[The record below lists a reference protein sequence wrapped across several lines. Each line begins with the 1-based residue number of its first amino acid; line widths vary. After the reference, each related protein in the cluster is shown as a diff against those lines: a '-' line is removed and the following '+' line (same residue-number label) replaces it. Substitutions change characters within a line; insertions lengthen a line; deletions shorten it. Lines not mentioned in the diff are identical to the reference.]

1 MTATPAEPTVRVG
14 PEVAPGGRLL
24 GIGLTLGS
32 MVAGQGG
39 AALAVLLFPRV
50 GAEGVVTLRLILAS
64 AMLLAISRPGL
75 RGRTRRDWLLV
86 ALFAVV
92 LTAMNSLFYQSIAR
106 IPLAAAVTVE
116 VLGPL
121 ALSVLIARRAV
132 NWLCAL
138 LAAAGV
144 VLLGRSGFGHLDPVG
159 VAFALGAAVMWASY
173 IVLSS
178 RVGRRFAGTQ
188 GLALAMAGA
197 AVLSLPLG
205 IARGGAGLLVPQT
218 VGLAVGVAALS
229 SALPYALEMLAL
241 RRIPTALFAVMMS
254 LLPAL
259 SAAVG
264 LVVLGQA
271 VTALDSVAIGLVVV
285 ASGAAARL
293 SAVPARRTPVP
304 IEP

>member
-1 MTATPAEPTVRVG
+1 VTALRSEPAGR
-14 PEVAPGGRLL
+14 GRLVGVALVL
-24 GIGLTLGS
+24 GA
-32 MVAGQGG
+32 MVSGQAG

-50 GAEGVVTLRLILAS
+50 GAEGVVTLRLILAA
-64 AMLLAISRPGL
+64 AMLLLISRPAL
-75 RGRTRRDWLLV
+75 RGHGRTDWLLIG
-86 ALFAVV
+86 LFAVV
-92 LTAMNSLFYQSIAR
+92 LTSMNSLFYQSIDR

-132 NWLCAL
+132 NWL
-138 LAAAGV
+138 AAAVAAGGV

-159 VAFALGAAVMWASY
+159 VAFALGASVMWAAY

-188 GLALAMAGA
+188 GLALAMSVA

-205 IARGGAGLLVPQT
+205 WAAGGSRLFVPAT

-229 SALPYALEMLAL
+229 SALPYGLEMLAL
-241 RRIPTALFAVMMS
+241 RRVPTSMFAVMMS

-259 SAAVG
+259 SAGVG
-264 LVVLGQA
+264 FVVLGQRL
-271 VTALDSVAIGLVVV
+271 TLLDGLAIGLVVV
-285 ASGAAARL
+285 ASGTAARL
-293 SAVPARRTPVP
+293 SAVPAGRAAVATPVP
-304 IEP
+304 VEP